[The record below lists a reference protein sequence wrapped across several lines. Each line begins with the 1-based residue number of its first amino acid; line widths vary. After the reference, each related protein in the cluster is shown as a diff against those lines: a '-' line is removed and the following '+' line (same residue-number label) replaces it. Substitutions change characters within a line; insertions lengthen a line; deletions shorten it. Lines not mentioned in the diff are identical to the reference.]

1 MLGHE
6 MNLLAVV
13 AIALL
18 GGLAGAFQSQFLGE
32 MEERVGTLASA
43 FVTYAGG
50 GLAIALIMLVFQ
62 GSRISQLRELPWWV
76 YGSGVLGLV
85 IVSALGLTVANLG
98 LGAGMTLFTAAS
110 LILAALVEHLGWF
123 GDGRSLDLTRVLG
136 IALVIGGTWLVVRG

>member
-1 MLGHE
+1 
-6 MNLLAVV
+6 
-13 AIALL
+13 
-18 GGLAGAFQSQFLGE
+18 
-32 MEERVGTLASA
+32 
-43 FVTYAGG
+43 
-50 GLAIALIMLVFQ
+50 
-62 GSRISQLRELPWWV
+62 LPWWV